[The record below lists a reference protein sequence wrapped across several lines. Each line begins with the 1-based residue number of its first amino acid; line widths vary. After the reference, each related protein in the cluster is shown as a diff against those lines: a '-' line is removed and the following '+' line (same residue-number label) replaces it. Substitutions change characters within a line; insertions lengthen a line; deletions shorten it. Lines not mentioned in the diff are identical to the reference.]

1 MKINPA
7 LRALKIYKEIYNLYK
22 SRSFQHIVS
31 FHIPEGHAAPNF
43 TAIINVAAV
52 KYPLV
57 NNFALYNLNGNIKPS
72 PNRKASLIGLYLHPT
87 LMEVV
92 GVWQY

>member
-1 MKINPA
+1 M
-7 LRALKIYKEIYNLYK
+7 
-22 SRSFQHIVS
+22 
-31 FHIPEGHAAPNF
+31 
-43 TAIINVAAV
+43 INVAAV
-52 KYPLV
+52 KYALV

-87 LMEVV
+87 LMEAV

>member
-1 MKINPA
+1 
-7 LRALKIYKEIYNLYK
+7 
-22 SRSFQHIVS
+22 
-31 FHIPEGHAAPNF
+31 
-43 TAIINVAAV
+43 V
-52 KYPLV
+52 KYALV